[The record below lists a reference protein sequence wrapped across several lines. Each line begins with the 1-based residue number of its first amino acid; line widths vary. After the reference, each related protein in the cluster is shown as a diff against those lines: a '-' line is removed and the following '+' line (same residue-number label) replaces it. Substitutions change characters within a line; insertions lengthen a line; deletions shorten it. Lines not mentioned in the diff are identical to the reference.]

1 MNILLYM
8 FKYSFVIKYIFT
20 FCVFHIIINRNYNM
34 RNFYTETD

>member
-20 FCVFHIIINRNYNM
+20 FYVFHIIIIRNYNI
-34 RNFYTETD
+34 RNFYTKTD